1 MTASANF
8 TVNSLATPPEVAVSA
23 GSTVTLALTSI
34 SGVRTVVWT
43 IEGNSS
49 HTLVNPVITPAG
61 SPSGATAT
69 FVMPAGTGQGYLL
82 QCVVNGGNDD
92 EGTYQSQLTKRAI
105 IGVVD
110 ASGTVPFCAGET
122 TERSAT
128 YGYTER
134 LNAIAGV
141 AGSSGIA
148 DHSVTFIKEQQIG
161 VGLVGNDTGTAD
173 QKLITLGSGLAF
185 VAGALAVTSVA
196 ISSLAAIATVT
207 FLGNITG
214 GSAAPVA
221 LTAAQVTANLSTFV
235 ASGASHAK
243 GLVPDPGVTPG
254 TAKFLREDATWA
266 TPAGTFTNPVNV
278 TDDGKIGYANAGAI
292 AWASAIKTDG
302 TYLAFGGVNPATL
315 TIGTNRYAH
324 ATHIAAGLGS
334 DGTTNYDLVQ
344 WGVGTNNKLLLGS
357 SAVAVTE
364 LQGKQ
369 LKVTASVQA
378 GGALT
383 PTIALT
389 GAAHTN
395 LTLSTEVIDVLVD
408 LAQTKQW
415 ATGALTTQR
424 GLRVTAPTLAFVG
437 ASVVATAAT
446 VAISGAPAAGTNATL
461 TQSVALWLE
470 AGGIAFGSSAALSGL
485 TRIAQNVTYLAG
497 RSSTSTDI
505 NLARWGVTATDSL
518 VLGDDGA
525 ASVWAYAATTVGL
538 RIAGATKFTFSAT
551 QLDCNQTS
559 IVNLA
564 ALNGVRIASPTI
576 GTALPDVNGTTLSVA
591 GGGCYEQVVAFTANR
606 SVALAVAGAT
616 ANRVI
621 TIRRQVTDG
630 FTLTITD
637 EVGNPL
643 FTFPAGTKWICDFL
657 FNSGTSKF
665 VAGPHMPIS

>member
-69 FVMPAGTGQGYLL
+69 FVMPAGTGQGYLV

-148 DHSVTFIKEQQIG
+148 DHSVTFVKEQQIG

-243 GLVPDPGVTPG
+243 GLVPDPGAVAG

-334 DGTTNYDLVQ
+334 DGTTNYDLIQ
-344 WGVGTNNKLLLGS
+344 WGVGTNNKLQLGS

-369 LKVTASVQA
+369 LKVTASAQA

-389 GAAHTN
+389 GGAHTN

-415 ATGALTTQR
+415 ATGALATQR

-437 ASVVATAAT
+437 ASVVTTAAT

-470 AGGIAFGSSAALSGL
+470 AGGIAYGSSAALTGL
-485 TRIAQNVTYLAG
+485 NRYAHNSLAMVG

-505 NLARWGVTATDSL
+505 NLVTWGVATDQL
-518 VLGDDGA
+518 ALGADGA
-525 ASVWAYAATTVGL
+525 ASILMSATTSL
-538 RIAGATKFTFSAT
+538 SMRLGAAAEYDFSTT
-551 QLDCNQTS
+551 QADWHSNN
-559 IVNLA
+559 IVNLL
-564 ALNGVRIASPTI
+564 ALNGTRVAT
-576 GTALPDVNGTTLSVA
+576 GTLGTTLADANETLSVA
-591 GGGCYEQVVAFTANR
+591 GGNVYEQITDLTANR
-606 SVALAVAGAT
+606 SKGLAVTGSPT
-616 ANRVI
+616 TGEVI
-621 TIRRQVTDG
+621 SIRRYSTAA
-630 FTLTITD
+630 FTLTIND

-643 FTFPAGTKWICDFL
+643 YIFPSGQKRMAEFAFNGTKFAL
-657 FNSGTSKF
+657 VG
-665 VAGPHMPIS
+665 HMKIA